1 MLQRL
6 MLLGLLCGLMAAA
19 TGCGL
24 CHNMIH
30 APFGPGTIC
39 TTGNCGHTCEPA
51 GVSSYGGSCGYCAD
65 PGAPCGPLS
74 FVHSL
79 FHAPS
84 WDCGSCGE
92 RYWGDF
98 HGDPPECCDP
108 CDRCGNFTGAAMDG
122 CNSCNGGGGYQ
133 MEYGGGGG
141 SGCSTCGTQGP
152 ASYGPPSYR
161 PPSYGPQMA
170 SRIVEPKPVSQVTRT
185 YRPTRR

>member
-24 CHNMIH
+24 GHNIIR

-39 TTGNCGHTCEPA
+39 TTDNCGSSCESC
-51 GVSSYGGSCGYCAD
+51 GVSSYGGSCGDCAD
-65 PGAPCGPLS
+65 PRAPCGPLS
-74 FVHSL
+74 ILRSL
-79 FHAPS
+79 FHPMT

-108 CDRCGNFTGAAMDG
+108 CDRHGNFTGATMDG
-122 CNSCNGGGGYQ
+122 CNSCNSGSGGGYEV
-133 MEYGGGGG
+133 EYSGGGGG
-141 SGCSTCGTQGP
+141 GCSTCGTKGP
-152 ASYGPPSYR
+152 T
-161 PPSYGPQMA
+161 SYGPQMA
-170 SRIVEPKPVSQVTRT
+170 SRTVDRKMYPLARS
-185 YRPTRR
+185 YRPMRR